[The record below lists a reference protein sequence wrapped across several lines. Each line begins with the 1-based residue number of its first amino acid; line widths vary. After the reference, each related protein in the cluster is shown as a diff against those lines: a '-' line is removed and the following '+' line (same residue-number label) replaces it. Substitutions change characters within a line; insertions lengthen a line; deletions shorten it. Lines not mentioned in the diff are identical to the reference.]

1 VAGVAAAEAAA
12 DGAVAGLAVVAAVGL
27 VASEVAAAS
36 RAVARAG
43 AGNMSMTLNAF
54 VDAVRRAAGE
64 NIVAVVLF
72 GSAAGRDYHGPAS
85 DHNVLVLVK
94 RAAAADLTML
104 ASAVHRWTRAGNP
117 PPLVLTPAEWQRRSD
132 VFALEYADLLEQHR
146 VVFGTFTADAV
157 RVRRRDLRLQLESE
171 VMGKLMR
178 FRRGVM
184 SAGSEPRKLR
194 ELLEDSLSSMLTLL
208 RGTLHLHGE
217 SAPASSET
225 LCDRAG
231 VLAGFDAAPFRAVVS
246 HRRGTAPLRD
256 GALGAIVAGYL
267 EAIERLVAH
276 VDGYAVDD

>member
-1 VAGVAAAEAAA
+1 MTMTLSAFVTAVRAAAG
-12 DGAVAGLAVVAAVGL
+12 DDV
-27 VASEVAAAS
+27 
-36 RAVARAG
+36 
-43 AGNMSMTLNAF
+43 
-54 VDAVRRAAGE
+54 
-64 NIVAVVLF
+64 VAVVLF

-85 DHNVLVLVK
+85 DHNVLMLVK
-94 RAAAADLTML
+94 RAGAAELSAL
-104 ASAVHRWTRAGNP
+104 APAVRQWTRAGNP
-117 PPLVLTPAEWQRRSD
+117 PPLVLTPAEWERRSD

-146 VVFGTFTADAV
+146 VVFGTFAAESI

-184 SAGSEPRKLR
+184 NAGSEAPRLR

-217 SAPASSET
+217 SAPVSSEA

-231 VLAGFDAAPFRAVVS
+231 ALAGFDAAPFRAVVA

-256 GALGAIVAGYL
+256 DALRGIVAGYL
-267 EAIERLVAH
+267 EGIERLVVH